1 MLRALGV
8 VVLTCCLPLFLVAL
22 QAQDAQSA
30 PMQGQGADVAKRKPL
45 PAPEPDS
52 MLIPSWYLK
61 VKDSQK
67 IPVVPKEFLR
77 ALEKAASEMDPETV
91 QKETFQMGGSDRV
104 PFSGEERQAMPDTST
119 SDVPKGRRLP
129 APEPDS
135 MLIPSWYL
143 KRKNSHE
150 FPEEFSEAHP
160 EIPEEVETDL
170 EEAPSGSAT
179 LEKVETAGHWEPGK
193 NYILGTA
200 AAFSVLLLGI
210 ALCCIVMSRLRRK
223 DTDKSKAE
231 SEEGTGRGKRD
242 QANTKFDN
250 SCRLSPGI
258 FAAELAQL
266 YRNMGTDPA
275 PLPACPSCSLAD
287 GASSRENWV
296 SLDSLQPTPSWCPCY
311 QYQQGYFTSEDDD
324 SLMDNK

>member
-8 VVLTCCLPLFLVAL
+8 VVLTRCLPLFLVAL

-30 PMQGQGADVAKRKPL
+30 PMQGQGADVAKGRPL

-67 IPVVPKEFLR
+67 IPVVPKELLR
-77 ALEKAASEMDPETV
+77 ALEKAASEMEPKAV
-91 QKETFQMGGSDRV
+91 QKETFQMGERDRV
-104 PFSGEERQAMPDTST
+104 SVLGDGEAIQGTRT
-119 SDVPKGRRLP
+119 P
-129 APEPDS
+129 AE
-135 MLIPSWYL
+135 LQ
-143 KRKNSHE
+143 KR
-150 FPEEFSEAHP
+150 P
-160 EIPEEVETDL
+160 L
-170 EEAPSGSAT
+170 RSAT
-179 LEKVETAGHWEPGK
+179 LEKAETADYQGLSK

-200 AAFSVLLLGI
+200 AASAVLLLTI
-210 ALCCIVMSRLRRK
+210 MACAIVMSWLRRK

-231 SEEGTGRGKRD
+231 SGEGAGRGERD
-242 QANTKFDN
+242 QANTKFNN

-287 GASSRENWV
+287 RASSRENWV

-311 QYQQGYFTSEDDD
+311 QYQQGYFTSED
-324 SLMDNK
+324 SVLFNG

>member
-30 PMQGQGADVAKRKPL
+30 PMQGQGADVAKGRPL

-61 VKDSQK
+61 EME
-67 IPVVPKEFLR
+67 PK
-77 ALEKAASEMDPETV
+77 AV

-104 PFSGEERQAMPDTST
+104 PVSGEEGEAIQGTRA
-119 SDVPKGRRLP
+119 P
-129 APEPDS
+129 AQLQRCP
-135 MLIPSWYL
+135 
-143 KRKNSHE
+143 R
-150 FPEEFSEAHP
+150 
-160 EIPEEVETDL
+160 
-170 EEAPSGSAT
+170 GSAT
-179 LEKVETAGHWEPGK
+179 LEKAKTADYQGLSK
-193 NYILGTA
+193 NYILGTVA
-200 AAFSVLLLGI
+200 ASAVLLLTI
-210 ALCCIVMSRLRRK
+210 MVCAIVMSRLRRR

-231 SEEGTGRGKRD
+231 SGEGAGRGERD
-242 QANTKFDN
+242 QANTKFNN

-266 YRNMGTDPA
+266 YRNMGTDPT

-287 GASSRENWV
+287 RASSRENWV
-296 SLDSLQPTPSWCPCY
+296 SLDSLQPTLSWCPCY
-311 QYQQGYFTSEDDD
+311 QYQQGYFTSDDDD

>member
-1 MLRALGV
+1 MLQALGV
-8 VVLTCCLPLFLVAL
+8 MVLTRCLPLFLVAL

-30 PMQGQGADVAKRKPL
+30 PMQGQGA
-45 PAPEPDS
+45 
-52 MLIPSWYLK
+52 

-67 IPVVPKEFLR
+67 IPVVPKELLR
-77 ALEKAASEMDPETV
+77 ALEKAASEMEPETV

-104 PFSGEERQAMPDTST
+104 PFSGEEIQAMPDTST
-119 SDVPKGRRLP
+119 
-129 APEPDS
+129 
-135 MLIPSWYL
+135 
-143 KRKNSHE
+143 
-150 FPEEFSEAHP
+150 
-160 EIPEEVETDL
+160 
-170 EEAPSGSAT
+170 SGSAT

-231 SEEGTGRGKRD
+231 SGEGAGRGEGD
-242 QANTKFDN
+242 QANTKFNN